1 VMSKTVSKYN
11 ALGDYATVRLTFR
24 IGTLFM
30 FLTGF
35 VSFLLLFFG
44 ADILA
49 GWMSTN
55 TDPAEGIV
63 IDDVAL
69 VIKAVSFALLII
81 PAMSMMRGFFQGH
94 ESMGPSA
101 VSTVTEQIVRILFVL
116 ISVFVVI
123 VILDGTI
130 ATAVGFA
137 TFGAFVG
144 AVGSWAV
151 LLYYWKKRKPFQIGR
166 AHV

>member
-1 VMSKTVSKYN
+1 LIPFNALVGIEGGTLYNYAYVPYNIMLSISTIGIPLAMSKTVSKYN
-11 ALGDYATVRLTFR
+11 ALGDYATGRRTFR

-44 ADILA
+44 SDILA

-69 VIKAVSFALLII
+69 VIKAVSFALLI
-81 PAMSMMRGFFQGH
+81 
-94 ESMGPSA
+94 
-101 VSTVTEQIVRILFVL
+101 
-116 ISVFVVI
+116 
-123 VILDGTI
+123 
-130 ATAVGFA
+130 
-137 TFGAFVG
+137 
-144 AVGSWAV
+144 
-151 LLYYWKKRKPFQIGR
+151 
-166 AHV
+166 